1 LGAIKESEGISK
13 IMGEMSIKVGNLT
26 NGVERGL
33 EAIISVTKT
42 IEEVASIAEESSSAS
57 EEQSS
62 AVEEQTAAAQQM
74 AGIAR
79 EVSENA
85 ETLEKNGKLVEKT
98 AMDLTVLANG
108 VGNGALDVE
117 KAAKGIGEQM
127 GKVSTANKIVRD
139 QALEAIAAAEKTNAD
154 LQKLIE
160 YRQNLL
166 KEIKSRVAKGD

>member
-1 LGAIKESEGISK
+1 LGCIKVWGNLKLWVNEHQ
-13 IMGEMSIKVGNLT
+13 VGNLT

-33 EAIISVTKT
+33 EAITSVTKT

-117 KAAKGIGEQM
+117 KAAKH
-127 GKVSTANKIVRD
+127 R
-139 QALEAIAAAEKTNAD
+139 
-154 LQKLIE
+154 
-160 YRQNLL
+160 
-166 KEIKSRVAKGD
+166 